1 MTMKKFFIA
10 GVVTVALITFG
21 ASQAQQTAVPAAA
34 AAAANSPTGILAKF
48 NGLVLSDL
56 QSAEAIA
63 KAANDTIADNC
74 YLALIGLVQQMQTV
88 TQAAGTNANTSVL
101 SNVQVFTAFQKARLI
116 VNAQR
121 STSPVFQACAP
132 LKAQIKQDALTAPG
146 SLLSLF

>member
-1 MTMKKFFIA
+1 MKKFLIA
-10 GVVTVALITFG
+10 AVVAGALITFG
-21 ASQAQQTAVPAAA
+21 NSQAQQPA
-34 AAAANSPTGILAKF
+34 AAAANSPTGLLAKF

-63 KAANDTIADNC
+63 KAANDTIADQC

-88 TQAAGTNANTSVL
+88 SGQAGSASTSLANL
-101 SNVQVFTAFQKARLI
+101 QAFTAFQKARII

-132 LKAQIKQDALTAPG
+132 LKAQIKQDILTAPG
-146 SLLSLF
+146 ALLSLF